1 MKITIYLSDGQTEY
15 TSNKTLQEII
25 YEIYELFPD
34 NLGFKIVKEEA
45 SSSGVRRIK
54 AILE

>member
-25 YEIYELFPD
+25 NEIYELFPD
-34 NLGFKIVKEEA
+34 NLGFKIVKEELTK
-45 SSSGVRRIK
+45 RMK
-54 AILE
+54 

>member
-25 YEIYELFPD
+25 NEIYELFPD
-34 NLGFKIVKEEA
+34 NLGFKITKEELTK
-45 SSSGVRRIK
+45 RMK
-54 AILE
+54 